1 MLLRLFFE
9 GFCIIYLF
17 IYPLLCNCIM
27 YKSNKGTGQRR
38 NMTFLFLHLE
48 ICNVGNKER
57 QNKRIT
63 FSEKTVTIKTIKWT
77 QCNI

>member
-1 MLLRLFFE
+1 
-9 GFCIIYLF
+9 
-17 IYPLLCNCIM
+17 M

-63 FSEKTVTIKTIKWT
+63 FSEKTNYKNYKMDTM
-77 QCNI
+77 